1 MLRHK
6 YNEIILLLIK
16 SVVVTI
22 IKWNVSN
29 NYSVQI
35 LLVMEILVK
44 GKDT

>member
-22 IKWNVSN
+22 IKWNISN

>member
-6 YNEIILLLIK
+6 YNKIILLLIK

-22 IKWNVSN
+22 IKWNIGN

>member
-1 MLRHK
+1 MSRHK

-22 IKWNVSN
+22 IKWNISN

-35 LLVMEILVK
+35 LSVMEILVK